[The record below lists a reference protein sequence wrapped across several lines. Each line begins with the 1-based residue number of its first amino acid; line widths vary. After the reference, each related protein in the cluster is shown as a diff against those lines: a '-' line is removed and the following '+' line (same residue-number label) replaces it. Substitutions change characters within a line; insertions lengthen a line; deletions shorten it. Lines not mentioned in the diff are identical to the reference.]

1 MADSGEPTREEKIA
15 DALRAA
21 PAYIADS
28 ATVVDWDMTT
38 VLREGVTRLDLCANP
53 SR

>member
-1 MADSGEPTREEKIA
+1 MTDSSELTGEEKIA

-28 ATVVDWDMTT
+28 ATVVDWDGTT
-38 VLREGVTRLDLCANP
+38 VLVNP
-53 SR
+53 IAEEA